1 MNLEDMKEQVNL
13 YKYLDNA
20 GHKLEKIGANEYRVN
35 PCPVCGHKDHFTIY
49 TDTNSFYSFSCIN
62 KGGSIID
69 YMIEVEGMSKEK
81 AIEDLKQLAG
91 APLVTEGKQIKDNLK
106 AGAIQGK
113 GPTDNSAKTAEEAQK
128 KTLSLIERALEGN
141 TCKYYYTRALTDK
154 TIQAYKLG
162 YIPDGHK
169 MGPDFI
175 GKYLLPVSDK
185 YCILRSEDG
194 QYRNIGKP
202 ELFNKQYLETPSLTG
217 QEVFITEGIFD
228 ALSLEELDRPAV
240 SINSTTNKG
249 KLLEALEANRE
260 QLKDKTFIIALDQ
273 DTDGKKTA
281 EVILDGAQGLGLQ
294 AVIFNLEGY
303 KDINEALTA
312 KDLPRQLQQ
321 FEENLQEQ
329 LEAEKLKGTVYE
341 YLKDEFELDQAKR
354 ISEPDIKTG
363 IASLDRALG
372 SGLYPGLYI
381 LGAISSLGK
390 TALALQLADTIAA
403 AQQQVL
409 FFSLEMGRYE
419 MTCRSLT
426 REYFRKQIK
435 GLDLKQAL
443 DLAREDNTMSTGY
456 VIRPGFNNVDIYSK
470 PEFKAALEEYKQG
483 PAKYL
488 SLIEGDFNQTIDR
501 IEEMAEASAIR
512 TGKRPV
518 IFIDY
523 LQVIQ
528 PPAES
533 RLSEKQHID
542 QVIVRLKQL
551 SRKLDLP
558 VIAISSFNRASY
570 EEGGPTM
577 KAFKE
582 SGSIEYSADVL
593 LYMQLRKGNE
603 EDLNKVKDLQPRPI
617 NLVILKNRR
626 GQAFSEIPLDYYTK
640 QNFFTEN
647 ISS

>member
-1 MNLEDMKEQVNL
+1 MNLEDMKKQVDM

-20 GHKLEKIGANEYRVN
+20 GHNLEKVGNSTYRVN
-35 PCPVCGHKDHFTIY
+35 PCPACGHKDHFTIY
-49 TDTNSFYSFSCIN
+49 QDTNSYSSFSGCCN
-62 KGGSIID
+62 GGSIID
-69 YMIEVEGMSKEK
+69 YMQEVEGMSMER
-81 AIEDLKQLAG
+81 AIKTLKQLAG
-91 APLVTEGKQIKDNLK
+91 APLRTEGKQGEDQGPAAADKK
-106 AGAIQGK
+106 EIQK
-113 GPTDNSAKTAEEAQK
+113 E
-128 KTLSLIERALEGN
+128 TLSLIERAKGN
-141 TCKYYYTRALTDK
+141 TCNYYYSRGLTDK
-154 TIQAYKLG
+154 TINAYKLG
-162 YIPDGHK
+162 YIPEGYNK
-169 MGPDFI
+169 PGYGKAF
-175 GKYLLPVSDK
+175 KYLLPVSDT
-185 YCILRSEDG
+185 CSILRSEDG
-194 QYRNIGKP
+194 AGEDKYKFVGKA
-202 ELFNKQYLETPSLTG
+202 ELFNSRYIENPSLTG

-240 SINSTTNKG
+240 AINSTANKG

-260 QLKDKTFIIALDQ
+260 QLKDKTFIIALDT
-273 DTDGKKTA
+273 DTEGTHTA
-281 EVILDGAQGLGLQ
+281 EKLLEGAQGLGLQ
-294 AVIFNLEGY
+294 AVMFNLEGY

-321 FEENLQEQ
+321 FEEGLQEQ
-329 LEAEKLKGTVYE
+329 LEADKLKGTVYE

-354 ISEPDIKTG
+354 LEEPDIKTG
-363 IASLDRALG
+363 ITSLDRALG

-409 FFSLEMGRYE
+409 FFSLEMGKYE

-435 GLDLKQAL
+435 GLDLDQAL
-443 DLAREDNTMSTGY
+443 KLAREDNTMSTGY

-470 PEFKAALEEYKQG
+470 PEFKTALEEYKRG

-488 SLIEGDFNQTIDR
+488 SLIEGDFNQTIDK
-501 IEEMAEASAIR
+501 IEEMTEASTVR
-512 TGKRPV
+512 TGNRPV
-518 IFIDY
+518 VIIDY

-558 VIAISSFNRASY
+558 VMAISSFNRASY

-593 LYMQLRKGNE
+593 LYMQLRKGKDEDINE
-603 EDLNKVKDLQPRPI
+603 VKDRQPRPI

-626 GQAFSEIPLDYYTK
+626 GQAFQEIPLDYYTK
-640 QNFFTEN
+640 QNYFTEN
-647 ISS
+647 ISG